1 MRGAKSRS
9 TGSVAT
15 PVDVLGLAR
24 SGGCVEGELGA
35 DDLPRLA
42 DRLLGAARVEFRFCG
57 AIDAQGRPSAELQLH
72 GEVGL
77 TCDRCGAPLRLPLA
91 EVATYYF
98 VDDAAELDALPIADE
113 LEDGSGPEPLV
124 ASPAFDLRALVEDE
138 LLLALPIS
146 PRHERCPDP
155 VGEAAADPA
164 AVRAEE
170 RAGEVA
176 DTQAGEAARRP
187 LGELGALWSGRSG
200 RTGPR
205 EGET

>member
-1 MRGAKSRS
+1 MGGAKSRS

-15 PVDVLGLAR
+15 PVDVPGLAR

-57 AIDAQGRPSAELQLH
+57 AIDAQGRPSAELQLR

-77 TCDRCGAPLRLPLA
+77 TCDRCGASLRMPLS
-91 EVATYYF
+91 EVTTYYF
-98 VDDAAELDALPIADE
+98 VADAAELDALPIAGE
-113 LEDGSGPEPLV
+113 LEGDAEPEPLI
-124 ASPAFDLRALVEDE
+124 ASPAFDLGALVEDE

-164 AVRAEE
+164 ATPV
-170 RAGEVA
+170 
-176 DTQAGEAARRP
+176 AARRP
-187 LGELGALWSGRSG
+187 LGELGALWSGR
-200 RTGPR
+200 TGPR